1 MEIVR
6 TQKQM
11 KRYVKLFT
19 LSDCS
24 CVKRS
29 YGKVIADDFS
39 VVMLVTEIAVAF
51 FCILSVVFFIS
62 GVNRIENREIVKELN
77 FLFAGDNRLCR

>member
-51 FCILSVVFFIS
+51 FLHSFCSILYFWS
-62 GVNRIENREIVKELN
+62 K
-77 FLFAGDNRLCR
+77 

>member
-1 MEIVR
+1 MMEIVR

-39 VVMLVTEIAVAF
+39 VVMLVTETAVAF
-51 FCILSVVFFIS
+51 FFAFF
-62 GVNRIENREIVKELN
+62 L
-77 FLFAGDNRLCR
+77 